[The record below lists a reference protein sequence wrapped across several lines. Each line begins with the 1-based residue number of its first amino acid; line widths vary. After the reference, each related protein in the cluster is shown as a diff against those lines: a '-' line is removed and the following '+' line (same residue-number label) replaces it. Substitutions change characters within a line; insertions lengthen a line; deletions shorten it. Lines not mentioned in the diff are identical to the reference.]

1 MEKITEYIQFLTEVV
16 IMIFI
21 DSKIDNNYYLF
32 GVYEKKSV
40 LRSRAWME
48 HVDIIWKSFEEADR
62 ITFLLQNISSEIL
75 PQLSQDL
82 KWKVSISKGKC
93 PWKG

>member
-40 LRSRAWME
+40 LRSGAWME

-62 ITFLLQNISSEIL
+62 ITFLLQNISSE
-75 PQLSQDL
+75 
-82 KWKVSISKGKC
+82 
-93 PWKG
+93 